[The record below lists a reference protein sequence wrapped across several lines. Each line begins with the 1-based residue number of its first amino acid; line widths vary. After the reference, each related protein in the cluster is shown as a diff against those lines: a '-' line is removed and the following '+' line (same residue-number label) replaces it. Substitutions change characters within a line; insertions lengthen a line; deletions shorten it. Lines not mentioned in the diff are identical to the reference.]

1 MECVMK
7 KSSFSI
13 IVEYYITCFKG
24 HKMKLQGVL
33 VAHQIFQSVRNVSL
47 VENFWWIER
56 NAMNNTWGLAI
67 AVSAFLIQFILYG
80 ISLSFGIYVI
90 ELQKEFDQGLSL
102 ISSIGSIHFGIQLST
117 GEYFFSL
124 TLQGYISYTSLTFY
138 KVKYIFNCW
147 VY

>member
-1 MECVMK
+1 
-7 KSSFSI
+7 
-13 IVEYYITCFKG
+13 
-24 HKMKLQGVL
+24 
-33 VAHQIFQSVRNVSL
+33 
-47 VENFWWIER
+47 
-56 NAMNNTWGLAI
+56 MNNTWGVAI

-138 KVKYIFNCW
+138 KVKYILIVGCIKCPMLKGKESKKIDILIKWLQLVHLALLFCK
-147 VY
+147 